1 MIRFAH
7 AIVVNVDDEEQAGKV
22 GIEILQ
28 EQAGSDGA
36 NEKNVNWVNM
46 PNNYALAK
54 VGKKTQTLKGQLV
67 QIAIDEYD
75 NIVVLGLRGRTGDD
89 NSQGSAPFDPATSLG
104 SLNRTRT
111 DFPATTS
118 SPLESLYSVV
128 NGLLGGLGVKNFF
141 SLIAANGFNIDSV
154 RIPTEPKRSSAQ
166 VRAETARV
174 TGADKP
180 TIAAAENNPKTVKQA
195 LDEVDPARISEIYKN
210 MHNEFNKISN
220 MLSFSLSAGG
230 GSATPTASVIELLT
244 DALTGALAILVKQYG
259 FERVINFLDDVLGGG
274 KYELIPDEYKPIVK
288 NALVTLLVCVVIYG
302 EKDIPT
308 SELPEIVFG
317 DKIPENLVSSV
328 PDLYVQQFYFPD
340 QDPYPGYIQWE
351 GPDGDLIYTIRG
363 AEDLPF
369 STTEDYVYSVAEQ
382 GLSAE
387 LKVYFENEDLI
398 FTVALFVALLI
409 KYCEE
414 IEEKGMDVTVGK
426 NGNNFSGDLTKLL
439 GPVLGAASTFTKS
452 NHIPQSIL
460 NQSQLNEA
468 LNQFNKAQGRI
479 KQVIKPSSLKA
490 GQIDPSSAI
499 SSVVSSIGF
508 IKNLINDGLTS
519 TQISNVASGLTNQ
532 LGYLGRIPTNT
543 SLSDRIDYTN
553 VNTDNIQLQSV
564 IDNIDSDIGKILD
577 ILKGVYS

>member
-1 MIRFAH
+1 
-7 AIVVNVDDEEQAGKV
+7 
-22 GIEILQ
+22 
-28 EQAGSDGA
+28 
-36 NEKNVNWVNM
+36 
-46 PNNYALAK
+46 
-54 VGKKTQTLKGQLV
+54 
-67 QIAIDEYD
+67 
-75 NIVVLGLRGRTGDD
+75 
-89 NSQGSAPFDPATSLG
+89 
-104 SLNRTRT
+104 
-111 DFPATTS
+111 
-118 SPLESLYSVV
+118 
-128 NGLLGGLGVKNFF
+128 
-141 SLIAANGFNIDSV
+141 
-154 RIPTEPKRSSAQ
+154 
-166 VRAETARV
+166 
-174 TGADKP
+174 
-180 TIAAAENNPKTVKQA
+180 
-195 LDEVDPARISEIYKN
+195 
-210 MHNEFNKISN
+210 

-382 GLSAE
+382 GLAAA

-543 SLSDRIDYTN
+543 SLSDRINFTN
-553 VNTDNIQLQSV
+553 VNTDNTQLQSV

>member
-1 MIRFAH
+1 MRFAY
-7 AIVVNVDDEEQAGKV
+7 ARVVNVEDPEQAGKV
-22 GIEILQ
+22 QIEILQ
-28 EQAGSDGA
+28 EQAGSGGA
-36 NEKNVNWVNM
+36 NEKNLNWVNM

-89 NSQGSAPFDPATSLG
+89 NSQGSAPFDPATGLG
-104 SLNRTRT
+104 SVDKTST
-111 DFPATTS
+111 DYPVTAN
-118 SPLESLYSVV
+118 SPIKFLYHFF
-128 NGLLGGLGVKNFF
+128 NMLLGGQNFLKF
-141 SLIAANGFNIDSV
+141 IAANGFNIDSV
-154 RIPTEPKRSSAQ
+154 RKRTEQKRSSSQ
-166 VRAETARV
+166 VRGDIARSK
-174 TGADKP
+174 GANKP

-382 GLSAE
+382 GLAAA

-553 VNTDNIQLQSV
+553 VNTDNTQLQSV

>member
-1 MIRFAH
+1 MALYGRIA
-7 AIVVNVDDEEQAGKV
+7 KV
-22 GIEILQ
+22 GQPNNPQLVQIEILPRQ
-28 EQAGSDGA
+28 QHGSSGA
-36 NEKNVNWVNM
+36 NPSNLKWCSV
-46 PNNYALAK
+46 PGDYALAK
-54 VGKKTQTLKGQLV
+54 VGRKEQHLV
-67 QIAIDEYD
+67 GEYVLCDIDPNNEQSVTIKCKIARY
-75 NIVVLGLRGRTGDD
+75 GDD
-89 NSQGSAPFDPATSLG
+89 SSRGSSQSDQARNPGDIDHDE
-104 SLNRTRT
+104 T
-111 DFPATTS
+111 DFPVTQR
-118 SPLESLYSVV
+118 SPISFLH
-128 NGLLGGLGVKNFF
+128 NFFNMLLGGQNLLKF
-141 SLIAANGFNIDSV
+141 IAANGFNIDSV
-154 RIPTEPKRSSAQ
+154 RKRTEQKRSSAQ

-369 STTEDYVYSVAEQ
+369 STTEDYVYSVAKQ
-382 GLSAE
+382 GLAAA

-543 SLSDRIDYTN
+543 SLSDRINFTN
-553 VNTDNIQLQSV
+553 VNTDNTQLQSV

>member
-1 MIRFAH
+1 MRFAY
-7 AIVVNVDDEEQAGKV
+7 ARVVNVEDPEQAGKV
-22 GIEILQ
+22 QIEILQ
-28 EQAGSDGA
+28 EQAGSGGA
-36 NEKNVNWVNM
+36 NEKNLNWVNM

-89 NSQGSAPFDPATSLG
+89 NSQGSAPFDPATGLG
-104 SLNRTRT
+104 SVDKTST
-111 DFPATTS
+111 DYPVTANNPIKF
-118 SPLESLYSVV
+118 LYHFF
-128 NGLLGGLGVKNFF
+128 NMLLGGQNFLKF
-141 SLIAANGFNIDSV
+141 IAANGFNIDSV
-154 RIPTEPKRSSAQ
+154 RKRTEQKRSSAQ
-166 VRAETARV
+166 IQADKARSR
-174 TGADKP
+174 GAYKP

-382 GLSAE
+382 GLAAA

-553 VNTDNIQLQSV
+553 VNTDNTQLQSV